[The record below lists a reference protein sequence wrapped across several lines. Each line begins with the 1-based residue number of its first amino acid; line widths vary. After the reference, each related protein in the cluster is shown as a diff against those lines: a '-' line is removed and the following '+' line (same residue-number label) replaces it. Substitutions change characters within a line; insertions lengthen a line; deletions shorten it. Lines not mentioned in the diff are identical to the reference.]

1 MTIDSI
7 DIVPSARVG
16 DRRRAEREAVCEL
29 LRRNGLGPLT
39 HDEQGA
45 PHLDG
50 MFISVSHSREK
61 AVIAFSSDSP
71 LGVDT
76 EPTSPRISRI
86 IERVLT
92 ERERQMPL
100 DPHMRWM
107 AKEAVF
113 KAAAID
119 DLTIAEI
126 TVSPDGMAEARGRNF
141 IWRIAAPDIV
151 VAFPVRS
158 Y

>member
-1 MTIDSI
+1 MTFDSI
-7 DIVPSARVG
+7 DIVPSARAG
-16 DRRRAEREAVCEL
+16 DRRRAEREAVGEL

-100 DPHMRWM
+100 DPHVRWM

-141 IWRIAAPDIV
+141 IWRLAALDIV